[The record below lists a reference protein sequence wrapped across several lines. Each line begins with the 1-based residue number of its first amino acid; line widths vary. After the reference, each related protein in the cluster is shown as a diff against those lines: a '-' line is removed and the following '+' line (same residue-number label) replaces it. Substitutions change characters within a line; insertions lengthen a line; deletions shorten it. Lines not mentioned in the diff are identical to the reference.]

1 MPQKLTFTIVQTKE
15 VFQLAVRAVKANKTR
30 TRITIAIIA
39 MGIAALVGIITAVNA
54 LEAGIASNFS
64 AMGANTITVNHI
76 SFGSREKRNQKGL
89 RLVNDNVP
97 ISYTEAIQFKK
108 RYYFPSTTSI
118 FTMASKNSIIK
129 VGSQKGNPSTWV
141 RGVDE
146 NYFSTADLQIQ
157 SGRFFSNIEWQ
168 DGKDVCILGE
178 ALAKNYF
185 KKNETKAI
193 NQVIQ
198 IANKKYRVVGVLVS
212 KGSSFIDRTDNMAMI
227 PLQNARRCFAQANP
241 IYNISCKI
249 PQVSMLDA
257 ATGEAEGTMR
267 AIRKLGTLDATNFE
281 VSKNDAI
288 AKNAISEIKYVTFAA
303 IFIGIITLLGAA
315 IALMNIMLVA
325 VVERTKEI
333 GLSKAIGATGST
345 VLKQFLSESIWI
357 SILGGLW
364 GIGVGILLGNIISL
378 VFKSSFIIPWNWIG
392 LAIVICVI
400 VGLASGIY
408 PALKASRLNPI
419 EALRY
424 E

>member
-1 MPQKLTFTIVQTKE
+1 VQIKE
-15 VFQLAVRAVKANKTR
+15 IFQLAIRAVKANKTR

-64 AMGANTITVNHI
+64 SMGANTITINHI
-76 SFGSREKRNQKGL
+76 NFGNREKRNHKGQ

-97 ISYTEAIQFKK
+97 ISYNEALQFKK
-108 RYYFPSTTSI
+108 RFYFPSTTSV
-118 FTMASKNSIIK
+118 FTMASQNAIIK
-129 VGSQKGNPSTWV
+129 LGSNKGNPNTWV

-146 NYFSTADLQIQ
+146 NYFSTADIQIQ
-157 SGRFFSNIEWQ
+157 SGRFFSSLEWQ
-168 DGKDVCILGE
+168 DGKDVCILGD
-178 ALAKNYF
+178 ALAKKYF
-185 KKNETKAI
+185 KKEASKAV
-193 NQVIQ
+193 NAVIQ
-198 IANKKYRVVGVLVS
+198 ISNKKYRVVGVLVS

-227 PLQNARRCFAQANP
+227 PLQNARRCFGQANP

-249 PQVSMLDA
+249 PQVNMLDA
-257 ATGEAEGTMR
+257 AVGEAEGAMR
-267 AIRKLGTLDATNFE
+267 AIRKLGTLDASNFE
-281 VSKNDAI
+281 VNKNDAI
-288 AKNAISEIKYVTFAA
+288 AENALSQIQYVTFAA

-333 GLSKAIGATGST
+333 GLSKAIGATSST
-345 VLKQFLSESIWI
+345 VLRQFLSESIWI

-364 GIGVGILLGNIISL
+364 GIGIGILLGNIISL

-392 LAIVICVI
+392 LAIIICVV

-408 PALKASRLNPI
+408 PALKASKLNPI
-419 EALRY
+419 QALRY